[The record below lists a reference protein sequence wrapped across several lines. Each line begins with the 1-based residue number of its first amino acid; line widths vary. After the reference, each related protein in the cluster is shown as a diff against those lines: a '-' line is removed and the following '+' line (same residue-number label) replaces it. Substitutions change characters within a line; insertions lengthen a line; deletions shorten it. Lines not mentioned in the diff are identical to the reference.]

1 MTTKKNLVK
10 LALMSTLTAGIMS
23 FSFALTS
30 CSDDVLDNGS
40 VEPVS
45 AQQGDY
51 SNYEPYGLTYHNF
64 DSDNDVQILNA
75 DTTEI
80 AVKKSLADKLGIT
93 NFENHPIGI
102 WDSPSHMAYG
112 RKGLKQELVGDTYI
126 IKVGTVTTAELIGD
140 KAAQISTDLYVN
152 EDAQAVATRAAE
164 DNIPEFAAKYVDENN
179 MVHPAAILYTDP
191 YGYDKEYHV
200 DGDLPSA
207 SATRAAQSGEY
218 QYVTPEE
225 LLKSTRASIHP
236 RILSINSELEF
247 DKKFQLGECE
257 GDSINVAGK
266 IPVEF
271 NLNYFLTLNG
281 GIKWKG
287 ILPYPTIKKFETG
300 FDGNFGFHPEFTIG
314 FSKEF
319 KLPED
324 KEKVKLASFRG
335 YTFTFVIG
343 VIPVAVTVNP
353 NLYLKFD
360 ASVKGSAHLKCKYDY
375 SNWFKAGCRYEGK
388 WSTFKEFEEIENEF
402 TMFQPELEFS
412 AEAGVGLY
420 LAADVKIYDVAGPE
434 IGVGPHLGAEASI
447 KISPEGIDWNAE
459 VKLKVQ
465 AWAGAKI
472 EILGYELAEWH
483 ETFNIVG
490 PWTLLKFPSD
500 GSEHKCEGE
509 VKKEKMKSQWDEFV
523 KVYTEKYDTAF
534 SNRLSNVV
542 LMHIEGTDKTYEDG
556 LMDMYSKFDFWMN
569 PKTRDAYIPG
579 VKVLPV
585 DINNKETRDR
595 FKEQFDRLESEE
607 KQSSEKYW
615 RRTNWDQIKK
625 AFSENGVIL
634 SMKGIDKNWSDKTL
648 EDARQAFNNKF
659 NREPKQTK
667 EDISWLLDYYL
678 KKVDAKIAPDLK
690 KHQGIINTVKT
701 CDKLQSLMKTAD
713 YNSMALNYAIW
724 VTMKF
729 NYDINQLKAGVKDAK
744 MEKFADCI
752 NAYYITTLYN
762 YK

>member
-1 MTTKKNLVK
+1 MFLCLKIKKFLCQK
-10 LALMSTLTAGIMS
+10 QRIKKH

-30 CSDDVLDNGS
+30 CSDDEFTNNVNNTEEGS
-40 VEPVS
+40 DKI
-45 AQQGDY
+45 G
-51 SNYEPYGLTYHNF
+51 NYADFEPYGLTYHNF
-64 DSDNDVQILNA
+64 DGEDDVKIMNA

-102 WDSPSHMAYG
+102 WDSPSHLAYG
-112 RKGLKQELVGDTYI
+112 RKALEQQLVGDTYI
-126 IKVGTVTTAELIGD
+126 LKVGKVTTAELIGD

-152 EDAQAVATRAAE
+152 NDAQAVATRAA
-164 DNIPEFAAKYVDENN
+164 DNDIPEFAAKYVDDNN

-191 YGYDKEYHV
+191 YGYDKDYHV
-200 DGDLPSA
+200 DGDMPSA

-225 LLKSTRASIHP
+225 LLKDTRASIHP
-236 RILSINSELEF
+236 RILSIDSELEF
-247 DKKFQLGECE
+247 DKKFQLGKCE

-375 SNWFKAGCRYEGK
+375 SNRFKAGCRYEGK
-388 WSTFKEFEEIENEF
+388 WSTFKEFEELENEF

-412 AEAGVGLY
+412 AEAGVGLF

-434 IGVGPHLGAEASI
+434 IGVGPRLGAEASI
-447 KISPEGIDWNAE
+447 NINPNGIDWNAE
-459 VKLKVQ
+459 VKLTVQ

-483 ETFNIVG
+483 TTFDIVG

-500 GSEHKCEGE
+500 GTEHKSPAKKQEE
-509 VKKEKMKSQWDEFV
+509 FLLDTYVKMFNEID
-523 KVYTEKYDTAF
+523 EKYDTTF
-534 SNRLSNVV
+534 LNRLENAV
-542 LMHIEGTDKTYEDG
+542 LMRAEV
-556 LMDMYSKFDFWMN
+556 N
-569 PKTRDAYIPG
+569 NQTRDEAYLKVYEGFDRKLDPEKYSMAKG
-579 VKVLPV
+579 RMNFKKYVLDANNAETRAKVLE
-585 DINNKETRDR
+585 ILKSIEEGAISNYDR
-595 FKEQFDRLESEE
+595 YCKQKNIDEIMEILMANEE
-607 KQSSEKYW
+607 V
-615 RRTNWDQIKK
+615 KK
-625 AFSENGVIL
+625 ARGNMSN
-634 SMKGIDKNWSDKTL
+634 SMVEYEVGLAIQDFRN
-648 EDARQAFNNKF
+648 QFNC
-659 NREPKQTK
+659 EPQQTA
-667 EDISWLLDYYL
+667 E
-678 KKVDAKIAPDLK
+678 DLK
-690 KHQGIINTVKT
+690 WLVERAIKHLSSPTINKV
-701 CDKLQSLMKTAD
+701 
-713 YNSMALNYAIW
+713 YAPE
-724 VTMKF
+724 
-729 NYDINQLKAGVKDAK
+729 KAKK
-744 MEKFADCI
+744 
-752 NAYYITTLYN
+752 
-762 YK
+762 

>member
-1 MTTKKNLVK
+1 MKKNSVMVK
-10 LALMSTLTAGIMS
+10 QVLMSIVTAGIFS

-30 CSDDVLDNGS
+30 CSDDEFTNNVNNTEEGS
-40 VEPVS
+40 DKI
-45 AQQGDY
+45 G
-51 SNYEPYGLTYHNF
+51 NYADFEPYGLTYHNF
-64 DSDNDVQILNA
+64 DGEDDVKIMNA

-93 NFENHPIGI
+93 NFVNHPLGI
-102 WDSPSHMAYG
+102 WDDPGHLAYG
-112 RKGLKQELVGDTYI
+112 RKALEQQLVGDTYI
-126 IKVGTVTTAELIGD
+126 LKVGKVTTAELIGD

-152 EDAQAVATRAAE
+152 NDAQAVATRAA
-164 DNIPEFAAKYVDENN
+164 DNDIPEFAAKYVDDNN

-191 YGYDKEYHV
+191 YGYDKDYHV
-200 DGDLPSA
+200 DGDMPSA

-225 LLKSTRASIHP
+225 LLKDTRASIHP
-236 RILSINSELEF
+236 RILSIDSELEF
-247 DKKFQLGECE
+247 DKKFQLGKCE

-375 SNWFKAGCRYEGK
+375 SNRFKAGCRYEGK
-388 WSTFKEFEEIENEF
+388 WSTFKEFEELENEF

-412 AEAGVGLY
+412 AEAGVGLF

-434 IGVGPHLGAEASI
+434 IGVGPRLGAEASI
-447 KISPEGIDWNAE
+447 NINPNGIDWNAE
-459 VKLKVQ
+459 VKLTVQ

-483 ETFNIVG
+483 TTFDIVG

-500 GSEHKCEGE
+500 GTEHKSPAKKQEE
-509 VKKEKMKSQWDEFV
+509 FLLDTYVKMFNEID
-523 KVYTEKYDTAF
+523 EKYDTTF
-534 SNRLSNVV
+534 LNRLENAV
-542 LMHIEGTDKTYEDG
+542 LMRAEV
-556 LMDMYSKFDFWMN
+556 N
-569 PKTRDAYIPG
+569 NQTRDEAYLKVYEGFDRKLDPEKYSMAKG
-579 VKVLPV
+579 RMNFKKYVLDANNAETRAKVLE
-585 DINNKETRDR
+585 ILKSIEEGAISNYDR
-595 FKEQFDRLESEE
+595 YCKQKNIDEIMEILMANEE
-607 KQSSEKYW
+607 V
-615 RRTNWDQIKK
+615 KK
-625 AFSENGVIL
+625 ARGNMSN
-634 SMKGIDKNWSDKTL
+634 SMVEYEVGLAIQDFRN
-648 EDARQAFNNKF
+648 QFNC
-659 NREPKQTK
+659 EPQQTA
-667 EDISWLLDYYL
+667 E
-678 KKVDAKIAPDLK
+678 DLK
-690 KHQGIINTVKT
+690 WLVERAIKHLSSPTINKV
-701 CDKLQSLMKTAD
+701 
-713 YNSMALNYAIW
+713 YAPE
-724 VTMKF
+724 
-729 NYDINQLKAGVKDAK
+729 KAKK
-744 MEKFADCI
+744 
-752 NAYYITTLYN
+752 
-762 YK
+762 

>member
-1 MTTKKNLVK
+1 M
-10 LALMSTLTAGIMS
+10 
-23 FSFALTS
+23 
-30 CSDDVLDNGS
+30 
-40 VEPVS
+40 
-45 AQQGDY
+45 
-51 SNYEPYGLTYHNF
+51 
-64 DSDNDVQILNA
+64 NA

-102 WDSPSHMAYG
+102 WDSPSHLAYG
-112 RKGLKQELVGDTYI
+112 RKALEQQLVGDTYI
-126 IKVGTVTTAELIGD
+126 LKVGKVTTAELIGD

-152 EDAQAVATRAAE
+152 EDAQAVATRAA
-164 DNIPEFAAKYVDENN
+164 DNDIPEFAAKYVDDNN

-191 YGYDKEYHV
+191 YGYDKDYHV
-200 DGDLPSA
+200 DGDMPSA

-225 LLKSTRASIHP
+225 LLKDTRASIHP
-236 RILSINSELEF
+236 RILSIDSELEF
-247 DKKFQLGECE
+247 DKKFQLGKCE

-375 SNWFKAGCRYEGK
+375 SNRFKAGCRYEGK
-388 WSTFKEFEEIENEF
+388 WSTFKEFEELENEF

-412 AEAGVGLY
+412 AQAGVGLF

-434 IGVGPHLGAEASI
+434 IGVGPRLGAEASI
-447 KISPEGIDWNAE
+447 NINPNGIDWNAE
-459 VKLKVQ
+459 VKLTVQ

-483 ETFNIVG
+483 ETFDIVG

-500 GSEHKCEGE
+500 GTEHKSPAKKQEE
-509 VKKEKMKSQWDEFV
+509 FLLDTYVKMFNEID
-523 KVYTEKYDTAF
+523 EKYDTTF
-534 SNRLSNVV
+534 LNRLENAV
-542 LMHIEGTDKTYEDG
+542 LMRAEV
-556 LMDMYSKFDFWMN
+556 N
-569 PKTRDAYIPG
+569 NQTRDEAYLKVYEGFDRKLDPEKYSMAKG
-579 VKVLPV
+579 RMNFKKYVLDANNAETRAKVL
-585 DINNKETRDR
+585 ETLKSIEEGAISNYDR
-595 FKEQFDRLESEE
+595 YCKQKNIDEIMEILMANEE
-607 KQSSEKYW
+607 V
-615 RRTNWDQIKK
+615 KK
-625 AFSENGVIL
+625 ARGNMSN
-634 SMKGIDKNWSDKTL
+634 SMVEYEVGLAIQDFRN
-648 EDARQAFNNKF
+648 QFNC
-659 NREPKQTK
+659 EPQQTA
-667 EDISWLLDYYL
+667 E
-678 KKVDAKIAPDLK
+678 DLK
-690 KHQGIINTVKT
+690 WLVERAIKHLSSPTINKV
-701 CDKLQSLMKTAD
+701 
-713 YNSMALNYAIW
+713 YAPE
-724 VTMKF
+724 
-729 NYDINQLKAGVKDAK
+729 KAKK
-744 MEKFADCI
+744 
-752 NAYYITTLYN
+752 
-762 YK
+762 

>member
-1 MTTKKNLVK
+1 MKKNSFLVK
-10 LALMSTLTAGIMS
+10 QVLMSILTAGIFS

-30 CSDDVLDNGS
+30 CSVDVNDLSTPGGEFETS
-40 VEPVS
+40 TP
-45 AQQGDY
+45 GDY
-51 SNYEPYGLTYHNF
+51 SQYEPYGLTYHNF
-64 DSDNDVQILNA
+64 DGEDDVQIMNA

-102 WDSPSHMAYG
+102 WDSPSHLAYG
-112 RKGLKQELVGDTYI
+112 RKALEQQLVGDTYI
-126 IKVGTVTTAELIGD
+126 LKVGKVTTAELIGD

-152 EDAQAVATRAAE
+152 EDAQAVATRAA
-164 DNIPEFAAKYVDENN
+164 DNDIPEFAAKYVDDNN

-191 YGYDKEYHV
+191 YGYDKDYHV
-200 DGDLPSA
+200 DGDMPSA

-218 QYVTPEE
+218 QYATPEE
-225 LLKSTRASIHP
+225 LLKDTRASIHP

-247 DKKFQLGECE
+247 DKKFQLGKCE

-375 SNWFKAGCRYEGK
+375 SNRFKAGCRYEGK
-388 WSTFKEFEEIENEF
+388 WSTFKEFEELENEF

-412 AEAGVGLY
+412 AQAGVGLF
-420 LAADVKIYDVAGPE
+420 LAADVKIYDVVGPE
-434 IGVGPHLGAEASI
+434 IGVGPRLGAEASI
-447 KISPEGIDWNAE
+447 NINPNGIDWNAE
-459 VKLKVQ
+459 VKLTVQ

-483 ETFNIVG
+483 ETFDIVG

-500 GSEHKCEGE
+500 GTEHKSPAKKQEE
-509 VKKEKMKSQWDEFV
+509 FLLDTYVKMFNEID
-523 KVYTEKYDTAF
+523 EKYDTTF
-534 SNRLSNVV
+534 LNRLENAV
-542 LMHIEGTDKTYEDG
+542 LMRAEV
-556 LMDMYSKFDFWMN
+556 N
-569 PKTRDAYIPG
+569 NQTRDEAYLKVYEGFDRKLDPEKYSMAKG
-579 VKVLPV
+579 RMNFKKYVLDANNAETRAKVL
-585 DINNKETRDR
+585 ETLKSIEEGAISNYDR
-595 FKEQFDRLESEE
+595 YCKQKNIDEIMEILMANEE
-607 KQSSEKYW
+607 V
-615 RRTNWDQIKK
+615 KK
-625 AFSENGVIL
+625 ARGYMDN
-634 SMKGIDKNWSDKTL
+634 SMVEYEVGLAIQDFRN
-648 EDARQAFNNKF
+648 QFNC
-659 NREPKQTK
+659 EPQQTA
-667 EDISWLLDYYL
+667 E
-678 KKVDAKIAPDLK
+678 DLK
-690 KHQGIINTVKT
+690 WLVERAIKHLSSPTINK
-701 CDKLQSLMKTAD
+701 A
-713 YNSMALNYAIW
+713 YAPE
-724 VTMKF
+724 
-729 NYDINQLKAGVKDAK
+729 KAKK
-744 MEKFADCI
+744 
-752 NAYYITTLYN
+752 
-762 YK
+762 

>member
-30 CSDDVLDNGS
+30 CSDDELDNGM

-64 DSDNDVQILNA
+64 DSEDDVQILNA

-191 YGYDKEYHV
+191 YGYDKDYHLE
-200 DGDLPSA
+200 GDMPSA
-207 SATRAAQSGEY
+207 SATRAAQTGEY
-218 QYVTPEE
+218 QYATPEE
-225 LLKSTRASIHP
+225 LLKDTRASIHP
-236 RILSINSELEF
+236 RILSIDSELKF

-257 GDSINVAGK
+257 GDSINIAGK

-281 GIKWKG
+281 GIKWAG
-287 ILPYPTIKKFETG
+287 IIPYPTIKKFETG

-319 KLPED
+319 KLPDD

-360 ASVKGSAHLKCKYDY
+360 ASVKGSAHLKCKYAY
-375 SNWFKAGCRYEGK
+375 SNRFKAGCRYEGK
-388 WSTFKEFEEIENEF
+388 WSTFKEFEELENEF

-412 AEAGVGLY
+412 AEAGVGLF

-434 IGVGPHLGAEASI
+434 IGVGPRLGAEASI
-447 KISPEGIDWNAE
+447 NINPNGIDWNAE
-459 VKLKVQ
+459 VKLTVQ

-483 ETFNIVG
+483 TTFDIVG

-500 GSEHKCEGE
+500 GTEHKSPAKKQEE
-509 VKKEKMKSQWDEFV
+509 FLLDTYVKMFNEID
-523 KVYTEKYDTAF
+523 EKYDTTF
-534 SNRLSNVV
+534 LNRLENAV
-542 LMHIEGTDKTYEDG
+542 LMRAEV
-556 LMDMYSKFDFWMN
+556 N
-569 PKTRDAYIPG
+569 NQTRDEAYLKVYEAFDRKLDPEKYSMAKG
-579 VKVLPV
+579 RMNFKKYVLDANNAETRAKVLETLKSIEEGAISNYDRYCKQKNIDEIMEILMANEEVKKARGNMSNSMVEYEVGLAIQDFRNQFNCEPQQTAEDLKWLV
-585 DINNKETRDR
+585 ERAIKHLSSPTNNKVYAP
-595 FKEQFDRLESEE
+595 E
-607 KQSSEKYW
+607 KA
-615 RRTNWDQIKK
+615 KK
-625 AFSENGVIL
+625 
-634 SMKGIDKNWSDKTL
+634 
-648 EDARQAFNNKF
+648 
-659 NREPKQTK
+659 
-667 EDISWLLDYYL
+667 
-678 KKVDAKIAPDLK
+678 
-690 KHQGIINTVKT
+690 
-701 CDKLQSLMKTAD
+701 
-713 YNSMALNYAIW
+713 
-724 VTMKF
+724 
-729 NYDINQLKAGVKDAK
+729 
-744 MEKFADCI
+744 
-752 NAYYITTLYN
+752 
-762 YK
+762 

>member
-1 MTTKKNLVK
+1 MKKNSILVK
-10 LALMSTLTAGIMS
+10 QVLMSIVTAGIIT
-23 FSFALTS
+23 FPFGFAS
-30 CSDDVLDNGS
+30 CSDDALDNGM

-64 DSDNDVQILNA
+64 DSEDDVQILNA

-112 RKGLKQELVGDTYI
+112 RKGLKQELVGETYI
-126 IKVGTVTTAELIGD
+126 IKVGKVTTAELIGD

-191 YGYDKEYHV
+191 YGYDKDYHLE
-200 DGDLPSA
+200 GDMPSA
-207 SATRAAQSGEY
+207 SATRAAQTGEY
-218 QYVTPEE
+218 QYATPEE
-225 LLKSTRASIHP
+225 LLKDTRASIHP
-236 RILSINSELEF
+236 RILSIDSELKF
-247 DKKFQLGECE
+247 DKKFELGECK
-257 GDSINVAGK
+257 GDSINIAGK

-271 NLNYFLTLNG
+271 NLNYFLTLNA
-281 GIKWKG
+281 GIKWAG
-287 ILPYPTIKKFETG
+287 IIPYPAIKKFETG

-319 KLPED
+319 KLPDD

-375 SNWFKAGCRYEGK
+375 SNKFKAGCRYEGK
-388 WSTFKEFEEIENEF
+388 WSTFKEFEELENEF
-402 TMFQPELEFS
+402 TLCRPELEFS
-412 AEAGVGLY
+412 AEAGVGLF

-434 IGVGPHLGAEASI
+434 IGVGPRLGAEASI
-447 KISPEGIDWNAE
+447 NINPEGIDWNAE
-459 VKLKVQ
+459 VKLTVQ

-483 ETFNIVG
+483 TTFDIVG

-500 GSEHKCEGE
+500 GTEHKSPA
-509 VKKEKMKSQWDEFV
+509 KKQEEYLLDTYEKMFNEIN
-523 KVYTEKYDTAF
+523 EKYDTTF
-534 SNRLSNVV
+534 LNRFENVL
-542 LMHIEGTDKTYEDG
+542 LMRAERNKWTREQTYLQLYEC
-556 LMDMYSKFDFWMN
+556 
-569 PKTRDAYIPG
+569 
-579 VKVLPV
+579 
-585 DINNKETRDR
+585 
-595 FKEQFDRLESEE
+595 FDRNLDPKKYNPYSSKKYTKYPADANNAESRTRVLDLLVELEKAEE
-607 KQSSEKYW
+607 RGYNSYIIQQNKLEIIEIILANEELNK
-615 RRTNWDQIKK
+615 IKNR
-625 AFSENGVIL
+625 NGFDPMYRSHATSAI
-634 SMKGIDKNWSDKTL
+634 SNFKS
-648 EDARQAFNNKF
+648 KF
-659 NREPKQTK
+659 NREPKQNAEDLKWILEETIRLTK
-667 EDISWLLDYYL
+667 EH
-678 KKVDAKIAPDLK
+678 VAK
-690 KHQGIINTVKT
+690 
-701 CDKLQSLMKTAD
+701 
-713 YNSMALNYAIW
+713 Y
-724 VTMKF
+724 
-729 NYDINQLKAGVKDAK
+729 
-744 MEKFADCI
+744 
-752 NAYYITTLYN
+752 
-762 YK
+762 

>member
-1 MTTKKNLVK
+1 MKKNSFLVK
-10 LALMSTLTAGIMS
+10 QVLMSIVTAGIFS

-30 CSDDVLDNGS
+30 CSDDVNDLSTPGGEFETS
-40 VEPVS
+40 TP
-45 AQQGDY
+45 GDY
-51 SNYEPYGLTYHNF
+51 SQYEPYGLTYHNF
-64 DSDNDVQILNA
+64 DGEDDVQIMNA

-93 NFENHPIGI
+93 NFENHPLGI
-102 WDSPSHMAYG
+102 WDSPSHKAYG
-112 RKGLKQELVGDTYI
+112 RKALEQQLVGDTYI
-126 IKVGTVTTAELIGD
+126 IKVGKVTTAELIGD
-140 KAAQISTDLYVN
+140 KAAQLSTDLYVN
-152 EDAQAVATRAAE
+152 EDAQAVATRAAS
-164 DNIPEFAAKYVDENN
+164 DDIPDFAAKYVDNDN
-179 MVHPAAILYTDP
+179 KIHPAAILYTDP

-200 DGDLPSA
+200 DGDMPSA

-247 DKKFQLGECE
+247 DKKFQLGKCE

-375 SNWFKAGCRYEGK
+375 SNRFKAGCRYEGK
-388 WSTFKEFEEIENEF
+388 WSTFKEFEELENEF

-412 AEAGVGLY
+412 AQAGVGLF
-420 LAADVKIYDVAGPE
+420 LAADVKIYDVVGPE
-434 IGVGPHLGAEASI
+434 IGVGPRLGAEASI
-447 KISPEGIDWNAE
+447 NINPNGIDWNAE
-459 VKLKVQ
+459 VKLTVQ

-483 ETFNIVG
+483 ETFDIVG

-500 GSEHKCEGE
+500 GTEHKSPAKKQEE
-509 VKKEKMKSQWDEFV
+509 FLLDTYVKMFNEID
-523 KVYTEKYDTAF
+523 EKYDTTF
-534 SNRLSNVV
+534 LNRLENVILIYTQMNNETREESYLGVYESFDRKLDPEKYSMAKGRMKFKKYV
-542 LMHIEGTDKTYEDG
+542 LDANNEE
-556 LMDMYSKFDFWMN
+556 
-569 PKTRDAYIPG
+569 TRA
-579 VKVLPV
+579 KVL
-585 DINNKETRDR
+585 DILKSME
-595 FKEQFDRLESEE
+595 ESAASSYNLYCQRKNIDEIYDILKANEE
-607 KQSSEKYW
+607 
-615 RRTNWDQIKK
+615 IKK
-625 AFSENGVIL
+625 F
-634 SMKGIDKNWSDKTL
+634 KGKMIDAQFEYELALALQDFRN
-648 EDARQAFNNKF
+648 QFNC
-659 NREPKQTK
+659 EPQQ
-667 EDISWLLDYYL
+667 
-678 KKVDAKIAPDLK
+678 KVEDLK
-690 KHQGIINTVKT
+690 WLVERAIKHLSSPTIN
-701 CDKLQSLMKTAD
+701 
-713 YNSMALNYAIW
+713 
-724 VTMKF
+724 
-729 NYDINQLKAGVKDAK
+729 KASAPEKAK
-744 MEKFADCI
+744 K
-752 NAYYITTLYN
+752 
-762 YK
+762 

>member
-1 MTTKKNLVK
+1 MFLCQKEKILCQKQIINKYKQLKNYSYEEK
-10 LALMSTLTAGIMS
+10 YNYGKAGAHEHRYRRYYH
-23 FSFALTS
+23 FPFGFAS
-30 CSDDVLDNGS
+30 CSDDALDNGM

-64 DSDNDVQILNA
+64 DSEDDVQILNA

-126 IKVGTVTTAELIGD
+126 IKVGKTTTAELIGD

-191 YGYDKEYHV
+191 YGYDKDYHLE
-200 DGDLPSA
+200 GDMPSA
-207 SATRAAQSGEY
+207 SATRAAQTGEY
-218 QYVTPEE
+218 QYATPEE
-225 LLKSTRASIHP
+225 LLKDTRASIHP
-236 RILSINSELEF
+236 RILSIDSELKF
-247 DKKFQLGECE
+247 DKKFQLGKCE
-257 GDSINVAGK
+257 GDSINIAGK

-281 GIKWKG
+281 GIKWAG
-287 ILPYPTIKKFETG
+287 IIPYPTIKKFETG

-319 KLPED
+319 KLPDD

-375 SNWFKAGCRYEGK
+375 SNRFKAGCRYEGK
-388 WSTFKEFEEIENEF
+388 WSTFKEFEELENEF

-412 AEAGVGLY
+412 AEAGVGLF
-420 LAADVKIYDVAGPE
+420 LAADVKIYDVVGPE
-434 IGVGPHLGAEASI
+434 IGVGPRLGAEASI
-447 KISPEGIDWNAE
+447 NINPNGIDWNAE
-459 VKLKVQ
+459 VKLTVQ

-483 ETFNIVG
+483 TTFDIVG

-500 GSEHKCEGE
+500 GTEHKSPAKKQEE
-509 VKKEKMKSQWDEFV
+509 FLLDTYVKMFNEID
-523 KVYTEKYDTAF
+523 EKYDTTF
-534 SNRLSNVV
+534 LNRLENAV
-542 LMHIEGTDKTYEDG
+542 LMRAEV
-556 LMDMYSKFDFWMN
+556 N
-569 PKTRDAYIPG
+569 NQTRDEAYLKVYEAFDRKLDPEKYSMAKG
-579 VKVLPV
+579 RMNFKKYVLDANNAETRAKVL
-585 DINNKETRDR
+585 ETLKSIEEGAISNYDR
-595 FKEQFDRLESEE
+595 YCKQKNIDEIMEILMANEE
-607 KQSSEKYW
+607 V
-615 RRTNWDQIKK
+615 KK
-625 AFSENGVIL
+625 ARGNMSN
-634 SMKGIDKNWSDKTL
+634 SMVEYEVGLAIQDFRN
-648 EDARQAFNNKF
+648 QFNC
-659 NREPKQTK
+659 EPQQTA
-667 EDISWLLDYYL
+667 E
-678 KKVDAKIAPDLK
+678 DLK
-690 KHQGIINTVKT
+690 WLVERAIKHLSSPTINKV
-701 CDKLQSLMKTAD
+701 
-713 YNSMALNYAIW
+713 YAPE
-724 VTMKF
+724 
-729 NYDINQLKAGVKDAK
+729 KAKK
-744 MEKFADCI
+744 
-752 NAYYITTLYN
+752 
-762 YK
+762 

>member
-10 LALMSTLTAGIMS
+10 LALMSTLTAGIFS

-30 CSDDVLDNGS
+30 CSDDELDNGM

-64 DSDNDVQILNA
+64 DSEDDVQILNA

-112 RKGLKQELVGDTYI
+112 RKGLEQQLVGDTYI
-126 IKVGTVTTAELIGD
+126 IKVGKVTTAELIGD

-191 YGYDKEYHV
+191 YGYDKDYHLE
-200 DGDLPSA
+200 GDMPSA
-207 SATRAAQSGEY
+207 SATRAAQTGEY
-218 QYVTPEE
+218 QYATPEE
-225 LLKSTRASIHP
+225 LLKDTRASIHP
-236 RILSINSELEF
+236 RILSIDSELKF
-247 DKKFQLGECE
+247 DKKFELGECK
-257 GDSINVAGK
+257 GDSINIAGK

-281 GIKWKG
+281 GIKWAG
-287 ILPYPTIKKFETG
+287 IIPYPTIKKFETG

-319 KLPED
+319 KLPDD

-375 SNWFKAGCRYEGK
+375 SNKFKAGCRYEGK
-388 WSTFKEFEEIENEF
+388 WSTFKEFEELENEF

-412 AEAGVGLY
+412 AEAGVGLF

-434 IGVGPHLGAEASI
+434 IGVGPRLGAEASI
-447 KISPEGIDWNAE
+447 NINPKGIDWNAE
-459 VKLKVQ
+459 VKLTVQ

-483 ETFNIVG
+483 TTFDIVG

-500 GSEHKCEGE
+500 GTEHKSPA
-509 VKKEKMKSQWDEFV
+509 KKQEEYLLDTYEKMFNEIN
-523 KVYTEKYDTAF
+523 EKYDTTF
-534 SNRLSNVV
+534 LNRFENVL
-542 LMHIEGTDKTYEDG
+542 LMRAERNKWTREQTYLQLYECFDRT
-556 LMDMYSKFDFWMN
+556 LDPKKYNPHSSKKYTKY
-569 PKTRDAYIPG
+569 PADANNAESRA
-579 VKVLPV
+579 KVL
-585 DINNKETRDR
+585 DLLAELEKAEERNYNNYIIQQNQLEIINIIVANEELNKIKNRNGFDPIYRSHATSAIRN
-595 FKEQFDRLESEE
+595 FKS
-607 KQSSEKYW
+607 
-615 RRTNWDQIKK
+615 
-625 AFSENGVIL
+625 
-634 SMKGIDKNWSDKTL
+634 
-648 EDARQAFNNKF
+648 KF
-659 NREPKQTK
+659 NREPKQNAEDLKWILEETIRLTK
-667 EDISWLLDYYL
+667 EH
-678 KKVDAKIAPDLK
+678 VAK
-690 KHQGIINTVKT
+690 
-701 CDKLQSLMKTAD
+701 
-713 YNSMALNYAIW
+713 Y
-724 VTMKF
+724 
-729 NYDINQLKAGVKDAK
+729 
-744 MEKFADCI
+744 
-752 NAYYITTLYN
+752 
-762 YK
+762 

>member
-1 MTTKKNLVK
+1 MKKNSIMVK
-10 LALMSTLTAGIMS
+10 QVLMSIVTAGIIT
-23 FSFALTS
+23 FPFGFAS
-30 CSDDVLDNGS
+30 CSDDALDNGT

-64 DSDNDVQILNA
+64 DSEDDVQILNA

-93 NFENHPIGI
+93 NFENHPLGI

-126 IKVGTVTTAELIGD
+126 IKVGKTTTAELIGD

-191 YGYDKEYHV
+191 YGYDKDYHLE
-200 DGDLPSA
+200 GDMPSA
-207 SATRAAQSGEY
+207 SATRAAQTGEY
-218 QYVTPEE
+218 QYATPEE
-225 LLKSTRASIHP
+225 LLKDTRASIHP
-236 RILSINSELEF
+236 RILSIDSELKF
-247 DKKFQLGECE
+247 DKKFQLGKCE
-257 GDSINVAGK
+257 GDSINIAGK

-271 NLNYFLTLNG
+271 NLNYFLTLNA
-281 GIKWKG
+281 GIKWAG
-287 ILPYPTIKKFETG
+287 IIPYPAIKKFETG

-319 KLPED
+319 KLPDD

-360 ASVKGSAHLKCKYDY
+360 ASVKGSAHLKCKYAY
-375 SNWFKAGCRYEGK
+375 SNRFKAGCRYEGK
-388 WSTFKEFEEIENEF
+388 WSTFKEFEELENEF

-412 AEAGVGLY
+412 AEAGVGLF

-434 IGVGPHLGAEASI
+434 IGVGPRLGAEASI
-447 KISPEGIDWNAE
+447 NINPNGIDWNAE
-459 VKLKVQ
+459 VKLTVQ

-483 ETFNIVG
+483 ETFDIVG

-500 GSEHKCEGE
+500 GTEHKSPAKKQEE
-509 VKKEKMKSQWDEFV
+509 FLLDTYVKMFNEID
-523 KVYTEKYDTAF
+523 EKYDTTF
-534 SNRLSNVV
+534 LNRLENVILIYTQMNNETREESYLGVYEAFDKKLDPEKYSMAKGRMKFKKYV
-542 LMHIEGTDKTYEDG
+542 LDANNEE
-556 LMDMYSKFDFWMN
+556 
-569 PKTRDAYIPG
+569 TRA
-579 VKVLPV
+579 KVL
-585 DINNKETRDR
+585 DILKSME
-595 FKEQFDRLESEE
+595 ESAASSYNLYCQRKNIDEIYDILKANEE
-607 KQSSEKYW
+607 
-615 RRTNWDQIKK
+615 IKK
-625 AFSENGVIL
+625 F
-634 SMKGIDKNWSDKTL
+634 KGKMIDAQFEYELALALQDFRN
-648 EDARQAFNNKF
+648 QFNC
-659 NREPKQTK
+659 EPQQ
-667 EDISWLLDYYL
+667 
-678 KKVDAKIAPDLK
+678 KVEDLK
-690 KHQGIINTVKT
+690 WLVERAIKHLSSPTIN
-701 CDKLQSLMKTAD
+701 
-713 YNSMALNYAIW
+713 
-724 VTMKF
+724 
-729 NYDINQLKAGVKDAK
+729 KASAPEKAK
-744 MEKFADCI
+744 K
-752 NAYYITTLYN
+752 
-762 YK
+762 

>member
-1 MTTKKNLVK
+1 
-10 LALMSTLTAGIMS
+10 MSILTAGIFS

-30 CSDDVLDNGS
+30 CSVDVNDLSTPGGEFETS
-40 VEPVS
+40 TP
-45 AQQGDY
+45 GDY
-51 SNYEPYGLTYHNF
+51 SQYEPYGLTYHNF
-64 DSDNDVQILNA
+64 DGEDDVQIMNA

-102 WDSPSHMAYG
+102 WDSPSHLAYG
-112 RKGLKQELVGDTYI
+112 RKALEQQLVGDTYI
-126 IKVGTVTTAELIGD
+126 LKVGKVTTAELIGD

-152 EDAQAVATRAAE
+152 EDAQAVATRAA
-164 DNIPEFAAKYVDENN
+164 DNDIPEFAAKYVDDNN

-191 YGYDKEYHV
+191 YGYDKDYHV
-200 DGDLPSA
+200 DGDMPSA

-218 QYVTPEE
+218 QYATPEE
-225 LLKSTRASIHP
+225 LLKDTRASIHP

-247 DKKFQLGECE
+247 DKKFQLGKCE

-375 SNWFKAGCRYEGK
+375 SNRFKAGCRYEGK
-388 WSTFKEFEEIENEF
+388 WSTFKEFEELENEF

-412 AEAGVGLY
+412 AQAGVGLF
-420 LAADVKIYDVAGPE
+420 LAADVKIYDVVGPE
-434 IGVGPHLGAEASI
+434 IGVGPRLGAEASI
-447 KISPEGIDWNAE
+447 NINPNGIDWNAE
-459 VKLKVQ
+459 VKLTVQ

-483 ETFNIVG
+483 ETFDIVG

-500 GSEHKCEGE
+500 GTEHKSPAKKQEE
-509 VKKEKMKSQWDEFV
+509 FLLDTYVKMFNEID
-523 KVYTEKYDTAF
+523 EKYDTTF
-534 SNRLSNVV
+534 LNRLENAV
-542 LMHIEGTDKTYEDG
+542 LMRAEV
-556 LMDMYSKFDFWMN
+556 N
-569 PKTRDAYIPG
+569 NQTRDEAYLKVYEGFDRKLDPEKYSMAKG
-579 VKVLPV
+579 RMNFKKYVLDANNAETRAKVL
-585 DINNKETRDR
+585 ETLKSIEEGAISNYDR
-595 FKEQFDRLESEE
+595 YCKQKNIDEIMEILMANEE
-607 KQSSEKYW
+607 V
-615 RRTNWDQIKK
+615 KK
-625 AFSENGVIL
+625 ARGYMDN
-634 SMKGIDKNWSDKTL
+634 SMVEYEVGLAIQDFRN
-648 EDARQAFNNKF
+648 QFNC
-659 NREPKQTK
+659 EPQQTA
-667 EDISWLLDYYL
+667 E
-678 KKVDAKIAPDLK
+678 DLK
-690 KHQGIINTVKT
+690 WLVERAIKHLSSPTINK
-701 CDKLQSLMKTAD
+701 A
-713 YNSMALNYAIW
+713 YAPE
-724 VTMKF
+724 
-729 NYDINQLKAGVKDAK
+729 KAKK
-744 MEKFADCI
+744 
-752 NAYYITTLYN
+752 
-762 YK
+762 

>member
-1 MTTKKNLVK
+1 MKKNSFLVK
-10 LALMSTLTAGIMS
+10 HIFS

-30 CSDDVLDNGS
+30 CSDDVNDLSTPGGEFETS
-40 VEPVS
+40 TP
-45 AQQGDY
+45 GDY
-51 SNYEPYGLTYHNF
+51 SQYEPYGLTYHNF
-64 DSDNDVQILNA
+64 DGEDDVQIMNA

-102 WDSPSHMAYG
+102 WDSPSHLAYG
-112 RKGLKQELVGDTYI
+112 RKALEQQLVGDTYI
-126 IKVGTVTTAELIGD
+126 LKVGKVTTAELIGD

-152 EDAQAVATRAAE
+152 EDAQAVATRAA
-164 DNIPEFAAKYVDENN
+164 DNDIPEFAAKYVDDNN

-191 YGYDKEYHV
+191 YGYDKDYHV
-200 DGDLPSA
+200 DGDMPSA

-225 LLKSTRASIHP
+225 LLKDTRASIHP
-236 RILSINSELEF
+236 RILSIDSELEF
-247 DKKFQLGECE
+247 DKKFQLGKCE

-375 SNWFKAGCRYEGK
+375 SNRFKAGCRYEGK
-388 WSTFKEFEEIENEF
+388 WSTFKEFEELENEF

-412 AEAGVGLY
+412 AQAGVGLF

-434 IGVGPHLGAEASI
+434 IGVGPRLGAEASI
-447 KISPEGIDWNAE
+447 NINPNGIDWNAE
-459 VKLKVQ
+459 VKLTVQ

-483 ETFNIVG
+483 ETFDIVG

-500 GSEHKCEGE
+500 GTEHKSPAKKQEE
-509 VKKEKMKSQWDEFV
+509 FLLDTYVKMFNEID
-523 KVYTEKYDTAF
+523 EKYDTTF
-534 SNRLSNVV
+534 LNRLENAV
-542 LMHIEGTDKTYEDG
+542 LMRAEV
-556 LMDMYSKFDFWMN
+556 N
-569 PKTRDAYIPG
+569 NQTRDEAYLKVYEGFDRKLDPEKYSMAKG
-579 VKVLPV
+579 RMNFKKYVLDANNAETRAKVL
-585 DINNKETRDR
+585 ETLKSIEEGAISNYDR
-595 FKEQFDRLESEE
+595 YCKQKNIDEIMEILMANEE
-607 KQSSEKYW
+607 V
-615 RRTNWDQIKK
+615 KK
-625 AFSENGVIL
+625 ARGNMSN
-634 SMKGIDKNWSDKTL
+634 SMVEYEVGLAIQDFRN
-648 EDARQAFNNKF
+648 QFNC
-659 NREPKQTK
+659 EPQQTA
-667 EDISWLLDYYL
+667 E
-678 KKVDAKIAPDLK
+678 DLK
-690 KHQGIINTVKT
+690 WLVERAIKHLSSPTINKV
-701 CDKLQSLMKTAD
+701 
-713 YNSMALNYAIW
+713 YAPE
-724 VTMKF
+724 
-729 NYDINQLKAGVKDAK
+729 KAKK
-744 MEKFADCI
+744 
-752 NAYYITTLYN
+752 
-762 YK
+762 

>member
-1 MTTKKNLVK
+1 MFLCLKTKKVHMSKTNKYKQLKKIKIMKKNSVLVK
-10 LALMSTLTAGIMS
+10 QVLMSIVTAGIFS

-30 CSDDVLDNGS
+30 CSDDVNDLSTPGGEFETS
-40 VEPVS
+40 TP
-45 AQQGDY
+45 GDY
-51 SNYEPYGLTYHNF
+51 SQYEPYGLTYHNF
-64 DSDNDVQILNA
+64 DGEDDVQIMNA

-102 WDSPSHMAYG
+102 WDSPSHLAYG
-112 RKGLKQELVGDTYI
+112 RKALEQQLVGDTYI
-126 IKVGTVTTAELIGD
+126 LKVGKVTTAELIGD

-152 EDAQAVATRAAE
+152 NDAQAVATRAA
-164 DNIPEFAAKYVDENN
+164 DNDIPEFAAKYVDENN

-191 YGYDKEYHV
+191 YGYDKDYHV
-200 DGDLPSA
+200 DGDMPSA

-225 LLKSTRASIHP
+225 LLKDTRASIHP
-236 RILSINSELEF
+236 RILSIDSELEF
-247 DKKFQLGECE
+247 DKKFQLGKCE

-375 SNWFKAGCRYEGK
+375 SNRFKAGCRYEGK
-388 WSTFKEFEEIENEF
+388 WSTFKEFEELENEF

-412 AEAGVGLY
+412 AEAGVGLF

-434 IGVGPHLGAEASI
+434 IGVGPRLGAEASI
-447 KISPEGIDWNAE
+447 NINPNGIDWNAE
-459 VKLKVQ
+459 VKLTVQ

-483 ETFNIVG
+483 ETFDIVG

-500 GSEHKCEGE
+500 GTEHKSPAKKQEE
-509 VKKEKMKSQWDEFV
+509 FLLDTYVKMFNEID
-523 KVYTEKYDTAF
+523 EKYDTTF
-534 SNRLSNVV
+534 LNRLENAV
-542 LMHIEGTDKTYEDG
+542 LMRAEV
-556 LMDMYSKFDFWMN
+556 N
-569 PKTRDAYIPG
+569 NQTRDEAYLKVYEGFDRKLDPEKYSMAKG
-579 VKVLPV
+579 RMNFKKYVLDANNAETRAKVL
-585 DINNKETRDR
+585 ETLKSIEEGAISNYDR
-595 FKEQFDRLESEE
+595 YCKQKNIDEIMEILMANEE
-607 KQSSEKYW
+607 V
-615 RRTNWDQIKK
+615 KK
-625 AFSENGVIL
+625 ARGNMSN
-634 SMKGIDKNWSDKTL
+634 SMVEYEVGLAIQDFRN
-648 EDARQAFNNKF
+648 QFNC
-659 NREPKQTK
+659 EPQQTA
-667 EDISWLLDYYL
+667 E
-678 KKVDAKIAPDLK
+678 DLK
-690 KHQGIINTVKT
+690 WLVERAIKHLSSPTINKV
-701 CDKLQSLMKTAD
+701 
-713 YNSMALNYAIW
+713 YAPE
-724 VTMKF
+724 
-729 NYDINQLKAGVKDAK
+729 KAKK
-744 MEKFADCI
+744 
-752 NAYYITTLYN
+752 
-762 YK
+762 